1 MSTTTPPTRRAP
13 QALITA
19 AVCLVLAGCA
29 GTPTTTSPGRTGRTA
44 PPAPMSDLDNIPDA
58 EPRVEMIRTG
68 GPNKP
73 YTVMGQTFVPLTA
86 DVVVRE
92 NGIASWYGGQ
102 FHGAQTASG
111 EVYNMYAMT
120 AAHPT
125 LPIPSYARV
134 RNPSNGREVIVRIN
148 DRGPF
153 VKGRIIDLSFAA
165 ATRLGTVRGVAPVEI
180 ERLTNE
186 EIRRGSWK
194 RDPAAKPLPVDSI
207 FAAATPKPVPE
218 PILVRPPVP
227 LKTSVVV
234 AAAAAAP
241 AASAPLPPINPPLE
255 VATEE
260 ELDAATRIA
269 QQTPPSGESAASAPA
284 EGDQPV
290 PITVAVPRLPEL
302 RVQPVAPLEP
312 AKTPT
317 TQANA
322 SSSTA
327 TASVAVKP
335 AKPLP
340 PPVLRASGGNFA
352 KTTTERLPNE
362 RALTTAARGW
372 WLQLGAF
379 HEKDGAT
386 AFHGKLAEVVD
397 WLAPLLALFNDRDVH
412 KVQVGPYETRDEA
425 SKVAQRLREQ
435 LQIVPMLVERR

>member
-1 MSTTTPPTRRAP
+1 MPTTTPPTRRAP
-13 QALITA
+13 QALITTA
-19 AVCLVLAGCA
+19 ICLVLAGCA
-29 GTPTTTSPGRTGRTA
+29 GTPNNTPAGRTGRAA
-44 PPAPMSDLDNIPDA
+44 PPPPVNDLDNIPDA
-58 EPRVEMIRTG
+58 EPRVEVIRTG

-86 DVVVRE
+86 DKEVRE

-111 EVYNMYAMT
+111 EIYNMYAMT

-134 RNPSNGREVIVRIN
+134 RNPANGREVIVRIN

-194 RDPAAKPLPVDSI
+194 RDPASKPLPVDTI
-207 FAAATPKPVPE
+207 FAAATPKPAPE

-227 LKTSVVV
+227 LKAPV
-234 AAAAAAP
+234 ATVTAAAP
-241 AASAPLPPINPPLE
+241 AASAPQPANPPLE

-260 ELDAATRIA
+260 ELDAATRSA
-269 QQTPPSGESAASAPA
+269 QQAAPPPGEGAASAPA
-284 EGDQPV
+284 EGEQPV
-290 PITVAVPRLPEL
+290 PITVSVPRLPEL
-302 RVQPVAPLEP
+302 RTQPVAPLPPLPP
-312 AKTPT
+312 AAPAT
-317 TQANA
+317 T
-322 SSSTA
+322 STA
-327 TASVAVKP
+327 EAKP

-340 PPVLRASGGNFA
+340 PPVLRASGPVVKG
-352 KTTTERLPNE
+352 TPERLPNE

-379 HEKDGAT
+379 REKDGAT

-397 WLAPLLALFNDRDVH
+397 WLSPLLALFNDRDIH